1 MAFEDYKD
9 LDKNREEATPEEIR
23 ELEKQY
29 GVSVSVVQRT
39 ILKPWDDDP
48 IKAEI
53 ESIRVLT
60 EEEKNKLSICLIKL
74 RGGVENLVLPSLGNV
89 RAVLEDETL
98 RDSIKNLRYHY

>member
-9 LDKNREEATPEEIR
+9 LDKNREEVTPKEIR

-29 GVSVSVVQRT
+29 GVSVSCIQRT

-53 ESIRVLT
+53 ESTRVLM

-74 RGGVENLVLPSLGNV
+74 RGGVENLVLPSIGNV
-89 RAVLEDETL
+89 KAVLEDKTL